1 VFFLSLATFVVQ
13 LLRRE
18 NMQESNLELLERF
31 NAAFNRQ
38 DADGMMACMSVD
50 CVFENTYPS
59 PEGERYSGWPD
70 VRIFWVEFFQ
80 RSPSARL
87 DFEEIVVMGERG
99 FQRWIYS
106 WQDES
111 GGHGHVRGVD
121 VLHFQDGLIVEKLSY
136 VKG

>member
-1 VFFLSLATFVVQ
+1 M
-13 LLRRE
+13 
-18 NMQESNLELLERF
+18 MQNPNLDLLEQF

-38 DADGMMACMSVD
+38 DAEGMMACMSAD

-59 PEGERYSGWPD
+59 PDGERYAGWEA
-70 VRIFWVEFFQ
+70 VRGYWIEFFQ
-80 RSPSARL
+80 SSPGARL
-87 DFEEIVVMGERG
+87 DFEEIVVSGERA

-121 VLHFQDGLIVEKLSY
+121 VLSFQDGKITEKLSY